1 MAESK
6 GYIPSS
12 KYAKVFEGGSL
23 YLRKDGYLIFQKY
36 ETDENDKYRRVT
48 FTGKTEEQ
56 LAKKYKEFLKRVK
69 EIRGQRQQEAYRMM
83 AGAPCGLKPPAG
95 ININISLSDWVLYFI
110 QTYKTPP
117 SVKRTTYSSY
127 MQTYQTQI
135 LPFFGQTPLNAV
147 TDADMQTY
155 LNFLQTSGRLDR
167 KGGLS
172 PKSIYNIF
180 VVLNAA
186 LEKARGKIIIENPAA
201 DLRLPEVQ
209 PVERRVLTV
218 EEMEIFIKEIF
229 SERLRVAMLLSL
241 FTGAR
246 MGEVLPLEWSD
257 LNEKKRTIRICK
269 DLERVQ
275 LFDDPSGKKTEL
287 ILQETPKSK
296 TSNRE
301 TPVYEN
307 IWRLLM
313 FHRQVQ
319 LHEGQP
325 NPLNL
330 LFPSRRG
337 TYTDPRTYQKRVQA
351 VCKRC
356 ELQGVN
362 VHALRHT
369 FATRLMEQNV
379 PIRIIQNLMGHSSI
393 TTTERYSHVLDDEK
407 RKAIDRMSG
416 YLPGEAAQ
424 EKAPSE

>member
-6 GYIPSS
+6 SYTPSP
-12 KYAKVFEGGSL
+12 KYAKIFEGSTL

-56 LAKKYKEFLKRVK
+56 LAKKYREFLKRVK
-69 EIRGQRQQEAYRMM
+69 EIRGQRQQEAYRML
-83 AGAPCGLKPPAG
+83 AGAPLGLKPPAG
-95 ININISLSDWVLYFI
+95 IDIDISLSDWVLYFI

-127 MQTYQTQI
+127 MQTYRTQI
-135 LPFFGQTPLNAV
+135 QPFFGKTPLNAV

-155 LNFLQTSGRLDR
+155 LNFLQTNGAAGQERR
-167 KGGLS
+167 
-172 PKSIYNIF
+172 PFPESIYNIF

-209 PVERRVLTV
+209 PTERRVLTV

-229 SERLRVAMLLSL
+229 SERLQVAMLLSL

-246 MGEVLPLEWSD
+246 MGEILPLEWGD

-275 LFDDPSGKKTEL
+275 LFDDPSGKKAEL

-313 FHRQVQ
+313 FHRQVR
-319 LHEGQP
+319 LHEGHP
-325 NPLNL
+325 NPQTSSSP
-330 LFPSRRG
+330 PSGGSTLTPEPTKRG
-337 TYTDPRTYQKRVQA
+337 QA

-356 ELQGVN
+356 ELQGVS

-369 FATRLMEQNV
+369 FATSRG
-379 PIRIIQNLMGHSSI
+379 RRS
-393 TTTERYSHVLDDEK
+393 
-407 RKAIDRMSG
+407 RKGTCLSREEFFWQKIW
-416 YLPGEAAQ
+416 AATKLQ
-424 EKAPSE
+424 QSKSR

>member
-1 MAESK
+1 
-6 GYIPSS
+6 
-12 KYAKVFEGGSL
+12 
-23 YLRKDGYLIFQKY
+23 
-36 ETDENDKYRRVT
+36 
-48 FTGKTEEQ
+48 
-56 LAKKYKEFLKRVK
+56 
-69 EIRGQRQQEAYRMM
+69 
-83 AGAPCGLKPPAG
+83 
-95 ININISLSDWVLYFI
+95 
-110 QTYKTPP
+110 
-117 SVKRTTYSSY
+117 
-127 MQTYQTQI
+127 
-135 LPFFGQTPLNAV
+135 
-147 TDADMQTY
+147 
-155 LNFLQTSGRLDR
+155 
-167 KGGLS
+167 
-172 PKSIYNIF
+172 
-180 VVLNAA
+180 
-186 LEKARGKIIIENPAA
+186 
-201 DLRLPEVQ
+201 
-209 PVERRVLTV
+209 
-218 EEMEIFIKEIF
+218 
-229 SERLRVAMLLSL
+229 
-241 FTGAR
+241 
-246 MGEVLPLEWSD
+246 
-257 LNEKKRTIRICK
+257 RTIRINK

-313 FHRQVQ
+313 FHRQVR
-319 LHEGQP
+319 LHEGHP
-325 NPLNL
+325 NPQNL
-330 LFPSRRG
+330 IFPSKRG

>member
-1 MAESK
+1 
-6 GYIPSS
+6 
-12 KYAKVFEGGSL
+12 
-23 YLRKDGYLIFQKY
+23 
-36 ETDENDKYRRVT
+36 
-48 FTGKTEEQ
+48 
-56 LAKKYKEFLKRVK
+56 
-69 EIRGQRQQEAYRMM
+69 
-83 AGAPCGLKPPAG
+83 
-95 ININISLSDWVLYFI
+95 
-110 QTYKTPP
+110 
-117 SVKRTTYSSY
+117 
-127 MQTYQTQI
+127 
-135 LPFFGQTPLNAV
+135 
-147 TDADMQTY
+147 
-155 LNFLQTSGRLDR
+155 
-167 KGGLS
+167 
-172 PKSIYNIF
+172 
-180 VVLNAA
+180 
-186 LEKARGKIIIENPAA
+186 
-201 DLRLPEVQ
+201 
-209 PVERRVLTV
+209 
-218 EEMEIFIKEIF
+218 MEIFIKEIF

-416 YLPGEAAQ
+416 YLPGEAA
-424 EKAPSE
+424 K

>member
-1 MAESK
+1 
-6 GYIPSS
+6 
-12 KYAKVFEGGSL
+12 
-23 YLRKDGYLIFQKY
+23 
-36 ETDENDKYRRVT
+36 
-48 FTGKTEEQ
+48 
-56 LAKKYKEFLKRVK
+56 
-69 EIRGQRQQEAYRMM
+69 
-83 AGAPCGLKPPAG
+83 
-95 ININISLSDWVLYFI
+95 LSDWVLYFI

-127 MQTYQTQI
+127 
-135 LPFFGQTPLNAV
+135 
-147 TDADMQTY
+147 MQTY

-180 VVLNAA
+180 VVLDAA

-209 PVERRVLTV
+209 PTERRVLTV

-246 MGEVLPLEWSD
+246 MGEILPLEWGD

-313 FHRQVQ
+313 FYRQVQ
-319 LHEGQP
+319 LHEGHP
-325 NPLNL
+325 NPQSLI
-330 LFPSRRG
+330 FPSKRG

-379 PIRIIQNLMGHSSI
+379 PIRIIRNLMGHASTV
-393 TTTERYSHVLDDEK
+393 TTKKYSHVLDDEK

-416 YLPGEAAQ
+416 FLSGTEEPERDSLSREAFFWQKIWTATKLQ
-424 EKAPSE
+424 QSKSR

>member
-1 MAESK
+1 MAENK
-6 GYIPSS
+6 GYTPSS
-12 KYAKVFEGGSL
+12 KYAKVFEGGTL
-23 YLRKDGYLIFQKY
+23 YLRKDGYLMFQKY
-36 ETDENDKYRRVT
+36 ETDENGKYRRMS

-56 LAKKYKEFLKRVK
+56 IAKKYKEFLKRVK
-69 EIRGQRQQEAYRMM
+69 EIRGMRQRESYQLM
-83 AGAPCGLKPPAG
+83 AGTVHGLKPPAG
-95 ININISLSDWVLYFI
+95 IDVNISLSDWVLYFI
-110 QTYKTPP
+110 QTYKSPP

-127 MQTYQTQI
+127 IQAYQTQI

-147 TDADMQTY
+147 SDADMQTY
-155 LNFLQTSGRLDR
+155 LNYLQTNGRLDK

-201 DLRLPEVQ
+201 DLRLPEIQ
-209 PVERRVLTV
+209 PTERRVLTV

-246 MGEVLPLEWSD
+246 MGEVLALEWGD
-257 LNEKKRTIRICK
+257 LNAKKRAIRINK

-301 TPVYEN
+301 TPIYEN
-307 IWRLLM
+307 IWQLLM
-313 FHRQVQ
+313 FHQQVQ

-325 NPLNL
+325 NPQNL
-330 LFPSRRG
+330 IFPSKRG

-379 PIRIIQNLMGHSSI
+379 PIRTIQNLLGHSSI
-393 TTTERYSHVLDDEK
+393 ATTERYSHVLDDEK
-407 RKAIDRMSG
+407 QKAIRRMSDF
-416 YLPGEAAQ
+416 LPSQ
-424 EKAPSE
+424 SPSV

>member
-6 GYIPSS
+6 SYTPSP
-12 KYAKVFEGGSL
+12 KYAKIFEGGTL

-56 LAKKYKEFLKRVK
+56 VAKKYKEFLKRVK
-69 EIRGQRQQEAYRMM
+69 EIRGQRQQEAYRML
-83 AGAPCGLKPPAG
+83 AGVPLGLKPPAG
-95 ININISLSDWVLYFI
+95 IDIDISLSDWVLYFI

-135 LPFFGQTPLNAV
+135 LPFFGQTPLNKV

-155 LNFLQTSGRLDR
+155 LNFLQTNGRLDR

-186 LEKARGKIIIENPAA
+186 LEKARGKIII
-201 DLRLPEVQ
+201 
-209 PVERRVLTV
+209 
-218 EEMEIFIKEIF
+218 
-229 SERLRVAMLLSL
+229 
-241 FTGAR
+241 
-246 MGEVLPLEWSD
+246 
-257 LNEKKRTIRICK
+257 
-269 DLERVQ
+269 
-275 LFDDPSGKKTEL
+275 
-287 ILQETPKSK
+287 
-296 TSNRE
+296 NRE
-301 TPVYEN
+301 VPFYEYVFGP
-307 IWRLLM
+307 LM
-313 FHRQVQ
+313 AYKQVQ
-319 LHEGQP
+319 AGSGQP
-325 NPLNL
+325 NPQNL
-330 LFPSRRG
+330 LFPTRKG
-337 TYTDPRTYQKRVQA
+337 TYTDPRTYPKRVQA

-379 PIRIIQNLMGHSSI
+379 PIRIIQNLMGHASI
-393 TTTERYSHVLDDEK
+393 VTTEKYSHVLDDEK

-416 YLPGEAAQ
+416 FLPET
-424 EKAPSE
+424 EKPERDTPQ

>member
-1 MAESK
+1 MSK
-6 GYIPSS
+6 H
-12 KYAKVFEGGSL
+12 AKIFEGGTL

-56 LAKKYKEFLKRVK
+56 VVKKYKEFVKRAK
-69 EIRGQRQQEAYRMM
+69 EIRGQRQQEAYRML
-83 AGAPCGLKPPAG
+83 AGVPLGLKPPAG
-95 ININISLSDWVLYFI
+95 IDIDISLSDWVLYFI

-127 MQTYQTQI
+127 MQTY
-135 LPFFGQTPLNAV
+135 
-147 TDADMQTY
+147 
-155 LNFLQTSGRLDR
+155 LNFLQTNRRLDR
-167 KGGLS
+167 KGGFS

-246 MGEVLPLEWSD
+246 MGEILPLEWGD

-379 PIRIIQNLMGHSSI
+379 PIRIIQNLMGHASI
-393 TTTERYSHVLDDEK
+393 VTTEKYSHVLDDEK

-416 YLPGEAAQ
+416 FLPGTE
-424 EKAPSE
+424 EPSRDTPQ